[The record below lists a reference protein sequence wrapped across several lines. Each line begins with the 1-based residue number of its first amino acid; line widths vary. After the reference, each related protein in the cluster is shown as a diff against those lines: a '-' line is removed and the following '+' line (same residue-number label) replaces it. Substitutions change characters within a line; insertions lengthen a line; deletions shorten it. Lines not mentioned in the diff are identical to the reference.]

1 MPQSIPLG
9 WEKKA
14 ITGEGTE
21 GGKGGREGGRE
32 RGREGVREEHG
43 WESRQRGEEGNLI
56 WY

>member
-1 MPQSIPLG
+1 MRMPQSIPLG

-21 GGKGGREGGRE
+21 GGREGGRE

-43 WESRQRGEEGNLI
+43 WESRQRGEEGILI